1 MTIVVRSSP
10 LKEIPMG
17 DLRLGMFV
25 HKVGV
30 SWVSHPFWR
39 TKFLLEAP
47 DDLATLRSLDVPTIW
62 IDTDRG
68 LDVPPVDVPVAAN
81 EPGVD
86 VGEDAPSVE
95 NSAVS
100 TAPVIAAVVPDPVA
114 AAAALCERARG
125 VVVRMFQ
132 DARLGRGID
141 AVAARELVD
150 DMSRSIEAHPSAL
163 LSLVR
168 LKTADDYTYMH
179 SVAVGALMLSFARH
193 LGLDA
198 LRVRAAGMAGML
210 HDVGKSQVPLEVLN
224 KPMELSVTE
233 MNQVRK
239 HPLLGHRLLVS
250 RGGVDTEAVD
260 ACLHHHEK
268 FDGSGYPHGLVG
280 EQITRLARMTAICDV
295 YDAITSDRPYKKG
308 WDPAHAVQRM
318 ASWRGHFD
326 PRLFR
331 AFVRTVGVYPTGALV
346 RLESGRL
353 AVVLD
358 GSRDSLT
365 QPVVRVFYSIVEGR
379 RVDSFVLDLA
389 EPGCEDRVAAKE
401 ARGEWSDAELAKLA
415 LP

>member
-1 MTIVVRSSP
+1 
-10 LKEIPMG
+10 
-17 DLRLGMFV
+17 
-25 HKVGV
+25 
-30 SWVSHPFWR
+30 
-39 TKFLLEAP
+39 
-47 DDLATLRSLDVPTIW
+47 
-62 IDTDRG
+62 
-68 LDVPPVDVPVAAN
+68 
-81 EPGVD
+81 
-86 VGEDAPSVE
+86 
-95 NSAVS
+95 
-100 TAPVIAAVVPDPVA
+100 
-114 AAAALCERARG
+114 
-125 VVVRMFQ
+125 MFQ

-179 SVAVGALMLSFARH
+179 SVAVAALKLSFARH

-233 MNQVRK
+233 TNQVRK
-239 HPLLGHRLLVS
+239 HPQMGHRLLVS
-250 RGGVDTEAVD
+250 RGGVDNEAVD

-268 FDGSGYPHGLVG
+268 FDGTGYPHGLVG

-295 YDAITSDRPYKKG
+295 YDAITSDRPYKRG

-365 QPVVRVFYSIVEGR
+365 QPLVRVFYSIVEGR
-379 RVDSFVLDLA
+379 RVDPFVLDLA
-389 EPGCEDRVAAKE
+389 TPGCEDRVAAKE
-401 ARGEWSDAELAKLA
+401 ARGEWSEAELAKLA

>member
-1 MTIVVRSSP
+1 MTIVERGSP

-47 DDLATLRSLDVPTIW
+47 DDLATLRALDVPTIW

-68 LDVPPVDVPVAAN
+68 MDVPPADVPVAAGGSGGEAEN
-81 EPGVD
+81 DVTPG
-86 VGEDAPSVE
+86 EHPAASPA
-95 NSAVS
+95 AVS
-100 TAPVIAAVVPDPVA
+100 VPDPVA
-114 AAAALCERARG
+114 TAAALCERARG

-179 SVAVGALMLSFARH
+179 SVAVAALMLSFARH

-233 MNQVRK
+233 TNQVRK
-239 HPLLGHRLLVS
+239 HPQMGHRLLVS
-250 RGGVDTEAVD
+250 RGGVDNEAVD

-268 FDGSGYPHGLVG
+268 FDGTGYPHGLVG

-365 QPVVRVFYSIVEGR
+365 QPLVRVFYSIVEGR
-379 RVDSFVLDLA
+379 RVDPFVLDLA
-389 EPGCEDRVAAKE
+389 TPGCEDRVAAKE
-401 ARGEWSDAELAKLA
+401 ARGEWSEAELAKLA

>member
-1 MTIVVRSSP
+1 MTIVERGSP

-47 DDLATLRSLDVPTIW
+47 DDLATLRALDVPTIW

-68 LDVPPVDVPVAAN
+68 MDVPPADVPVAAGGSGGEAEN
-81 EPGVD
+81 DVTPG
-86 VGEDAPSVE
+86 EHSAASPA
-95 NSAVS
+95 AVS
-100 TAPVIAAVVPDPVA
+100 VPDPVA
-114 AAAALCERARG
+114 TAAALCERARG

-179 SVAVGALMLSFARH
+179 SVAVAALMLSFARH

-233 MNQVRK
+233 TNQVRK
-239 HPLLGHRLLVS
+239 HPQMGHRLLVS
-250 RGGVDTEAVD
+250 RGGVDNEAVD

-268 FDGSGYPHGLVG
+268 FDGTGYPHGLVG

-308 WDPAHAVQRM
+308 WDPGHAVQRM

-331 AFVRTVGVYPTGALV
+331 AFVRTVGVYPIGALV

-365 QPVVRVFYSIVEGR
+365 QPLVRVFYSIVEGR
-379 RVDSFVLDLA
+379 RVDPFVLDLA
-389 EPGCEDRVAAKE
+389 TPGCEDRVAAKE
-401 ARGEWSDAELAKLA
+401 ARGEWSEAELAKLA

>member
-1 MTIVVRSSP
+1 MTIVERGSP

-47 DDLATLRSLDVPTIW
+47 DDLATLRALDVPTIW

-68 LDVPPVDVPVAAN
+68 LDVPPADVPVAAGGSGGEAEN
-81 EPGVD
+81 DVTPGEHPV
-86 VGEDAPSVE
+86 ASPA
-95 NSAVS
+95 AVS
-100 TAPVIAAVVPDPVA
+100 APDPVA
-114 AAAALCERARG
+114 TAAALCERARG

-179 SVAVGALMLSFARH
+179 SVAVAALMLSFARH

-233 MNQVRK
+233 TNQVRK
-239 HPLLGHRLLVS
+239 HPQMGHRLLVS
-250 RGGVDTEAVD
+250 RGGVDNEAVD

-268 FDGSGYPHGLVG
+268 FDGTGYPHGLVG

-379 RVDSFVLDLA
+379 RVDPFVLDLA
-389 EPGCEDRVAAKE
+389 TPGCEDRVAAKE
-401 ARGEWSDAELAKLA
+401 ARGEWSEAELAKLA

>member
-1 MTIVVRSSP
+1 
-10 LKEIPMG
+10 MG

-30 SWVSHPFWR
+30 SWVQHPFWR
-39 TKFLLEAP
+39 TKFLLDAP
-47 DDLATLRSLDVPTIW
+47 DDLATLRSLDIPTIW
-62 IDTDRG
+62 IDTSRG
-68 LDVPPVDVPVAAN
+68 SDVAPPLARGAARAPAPPTDDGEGLPAVPAVAA
-81 EPGVD
+81 
-86 VGEDAPSVE
+86 
-95 NSAVS
+95 
-100 TAPVIAAVVPDPVA
+100 TAVIAPDPVA
-114 AAAALCERARG
+114 SAAALCERARG

-179 SVAVGALMLSFARH
+179 SVAVAALMLSFARH

-224 KPMELSVTE
+224 KPTELSVTE
-233 MNQVRK
+233 TAQVRK
-239 HPLLGHRLLVS
+239 HPAMGHRLLVS
-250 RGGVDTEAVD
+250 RGGVDAEAVD

-268 FDGSGYPHGLVG
+268 FDGTGYPHGLVG

-379 RVDSFVLDLA
+379 RVDPFVIDLA

-401 ARGEWSDAELAKLA
+401 ARGEWSDAELAQLA

>member
-1 MTIVVRSSP
+1 MTIVERGSP

-47 DDLATLRSLDVPTIW
+47 DDLATLRALDVPTIW

-68 LDVPPVDVPVAAN
+68 LDVPPADVPAAAGGSGGEAEN
-81 EPGVD
+81 DVTPG
-86 VGEDAPSVE
+86 EHPAASPA
-95 NSAVS
+95 AVS
-100 TAPVIAAVVPDPVA
+100 VPDPVA
-114 AAAALCERARG
+114 TAAALCERARG

-179 SVAVGALMLSFARH
+179 SVAVAALMLSFARH

-233 MNQVRK
+233 TNQVRK
-239 HPLLGHRLLVS
+239 HPQMGHRLLVS
-250 RGGVDTEAVD
+250 RGGVDNEAVD

-268 FDGSGYPHGLVG
+268 FDGTGYPHGLVG

-295 YDAITSDRPYKKG
+295 YDAITSDRPYKRG

-365 QPVVRVFYSIVEGR
+365 QPLVRVFYSIVEGR
-379 RVDSFVLDLA
+379 RVDPFVLDLA
-389 EPGCEDRVAAKE
+389 TPGCEDRVAAKE
-401 ARGEWSDAELAKLA
+401 ARGEWSEAELAKLA